1 MAWRQRL
8 GHGGIAFNSSVSSIK
23 SGPFQGAPRQWS
35 RPWRHCL
42 CCLWSIKLG
51 SYSLLMQSDYWRH
64 DSIFAA
70 GVEHGLTVAKYLLQI
85 CEAKTYNTLL
95 HLPEVLIGLWAW
107 NILKDT
113 MAMTGGMG
121 ALPLLP
127 TVNYQSLTISRGTKA
142 LHWGI
147 RPLHKMYYQRLL
159 QWFCHWYA
167 PIWFHVYTSLG
178 VFFSLTLHVSFPL
191 VIPLIKKRNHN
202 WFLQLILCGHNEP
215 HPLMLIDWLVCC
227 PMLWGIRSVLNF
239 RRSQN
244 NTLFC

>member
-51 SYSLLMQSDYWRH
+51 SYSPLMQSDYWRH

-147 RPLHKMYYQRLL
+147 RPLHKSVLSTIITVIL
-159 QWFCHWYA
+159 PLICSNLISCLHFTW
-167 PIWFHVYTSLG
+167 G
-178 VFFSLTLHVSFPL
+178 VFFSHITCRLPTCDPA
-191 VIPLIKKRNHN
+191 N
-202 WFLQLILCGHNEP
+202 
-215 HPLMLIDWLVCC
+215 
-227 PMLWGIRSVLNF
+227 
-239 RRSQN
+239 
-244 NTLFC
+244 